1 MMIQPTSQSPSE
13 EIIVKVEDEWVE
25 VPVPDVSDL
34 VTEDDTPV
42 DNLIS
47 EKQQRLLVSSLYSS
61 LSRVPFLAAANVGL
75 FYGMKQPP
83 LVPDILLSLDV
94 SVPEDWSQKRN
105 RSYFVWQFGKPP
117 DVAIEIVSNTVGNEL
132 GSKLK
137 NYARAGVA
145 YYTVFDPF
153 QILNDSMLRVYE
165 LQGNRYR
172 LLENAWMEQI
182 QLGFVLWAGT
192 FEGKQFD
199 WLRWCNSDGTLLLT
213 GDERAEQERQ
223 RAEQERQRAE
233 KLAALLRERGIDPD
247 NI

>member
-1 MMIQPTSQSPSE
+1 MIQPTSESTPD
-13 EIIVKVEDEWVE
+13 EIKFKVEEWVE
-25 VPVPDVSDL
+25 VPVPDVSAL

-61 LSRVPFLAAANVGL
+61 LSRDVPFLAAANVGL

-117 DVAIEIVSNTVGNEL
+117 EVAIEIVSNTVGNEL

-145 YYTVFDPF
+145 YYTVFDPL
-153 QILNDSMLRVYE
+153 QILNGPMLRVYE

-182 QLGFVLWAGT
+182 QLGVTLWSGI
-192 FEGKQFD
+192 FEDKQFD

-233 KLAALLRERGIDPD
+233 RLAALLRERGIDLD
-247 NI
+247 L

>member
-1 MMIQPTSQSPSE
+1 MMIQPTSQSTPE
-13 EIIVKVEDEWVE
+13 EILVKVEDEWVE
-25 VPVPDVSDL
+25 VPVPDVSAL

-94 SVPEDWSQKRN
+94 SVPEDWFQKRN

-137 NYARAGVA
+137 NYARARVA
-145 YYTVFDPF
+145 YYTVFDPL
-153 QILNDSMLRVYE
+153 QILNGPILRVYE

-172 LLENAWMEQI
+172 LLENFWMDQI
-182 QLGFVLWAGT
+182 QLGVTLWSGI

-199 WLRWCNSDGTLLLT
+199 WLRWCNSDGTPLLT

-233 KLAALLRERGIDPD
+233 RLAALLRERGIDPD
-247 NI
+247 L

>member
-1 MMIQPTSQSPSE
+1 MIQPTSQSTPD
-13 EIIVKVEDEWVE
+13 EIKFKVEEWVE
-25 VPVPDVSDL
+25 VPVPDVSAL

-75 FYGMKQPP
+75 FYGIKQAP

-145 YYTVFDPF
+145 YYTVFDPL
-153 QILNDSMLRVYE
+153 QILNGPMLRVYE

-172 LLENAWMEQI
+172 LLENTWMEQI
-182 QLGFVLWAGT
+182 QLGVTLWAGI

-199 WLRWCNSDGTLLLT
+199 WLRWCNLDGTLLLT
-213 GDERAEQERQ
+213 GDKRVEQERQ
-223 RAEQERQRAE
+223 RAER
-233 KLAALLRERGIDPD
+233 LAALLRERGIDPD
-247 NI
+247 L